1 MSDSEQLNARGASGR
16 SPGRIF
22 DRRAMIGWIA
32 ALAVALSL
40 YALTMAPDLVW
51 HDAGY
56 YQWEAA
62 RLNLERPGET
72 VRVHPFFVLL
82 AHGFGQVGI
91 WNYAKGASVASA
103 LGTAVAVANVWLI
116 VWLLARRVGPASI
129 AALTCMLAHTIWQ
142 QGVQPQTY
150 GWSNAALSGMLLA
163 AVAYAL
169 TGRMGYLLMA
179 FFVAGVGISIH
190 LMTQIGV
197 VVLGAWVLARVL
209 RGRTPAWVVP
219 AVAGLW
225 LVGGSLFW
233 YVVYLEYDRT
243 RDVAATLESAFLG
256 GWGSAVFNVAGVGT
270 MLLRSVLMA
279 VLNFPT
285 PLVLLGLYGIWRS
298 RRLLAGTPLAAVLGG
313 AMVLYVLF
321 AMRYRVPNQNF
332 FFTPT
337 YLLLAIYIGLG
348 VHATGWARRRVG
360 LAALAALAIAVVPAY
375 WVIAETAR
383 AVKFNPRDGGAIHEI
398 PYRDFYAYYFMP
410 WQCSQTGPRRF
421 AEEALDAL
429 PKKAVLLPD
438 TTTAPPLKCLHD
450 VEGLRPDVLIVDPYD
465 ARFDPSLSGYWQAK
479 EAPAGLT
486 RDGRR
491 IFACSDDLQY
501 LPRWA
506 AGSWRVKPYGCIWE
520 LEPKS
525 KEGGP

>member
-1 MSDSEQLNARGASGR
+1 MSDSEQLNVCGA
-16 SPGRIF
+16 PGRVF
-22 DRRAMIGWIA
+22 DRRATIGWVA
-32 ALAVALSL
+32 AFALAISL

-62 RLNLERPGET
+62 RLNLVRPGEA

-82 AHGFGQVGI
+82 AHGLGQAGI

-116 VWLLARRVGPASI
+116 VWLLTRRRGPAWI
-129 AALTCMLAHTIWQ
+129 AALACMLAHTIWQ

-150 GWSNAALSGMLLA
+150 GWSNAAISGMLLA

-169 TGRMGYLLMA
+169 ADRIGYLLIA
-179 FFVAGVGISIH
+179 FFVAGIGISIH

-197 VVLGAWVLARVL
+197 VVLGVWVVARVL
-209 RGRTPAWVVP
+209 RGRTPAWLIP
-219 AVAGLW
+219 AAAGLW
-225 LVGGSLFW
+225 LVGGALFW

-256 GWGSAVFNVAGVGT
+256 GWGAAVFNAAGLGT
-270 MLLRSVLMA
+270 MLLRSAMMA

-285 PLVLLGLYGIWRS
+285 PLALLGLYGMWRS
-298 RRLLAGTPLAAVLGG
+298 RRLLTGTPLAAVLCGMM
-313 AMVLYVLF
+313 ALYVLF

-332 FFTPT
+332 FFTPA

-348 VHATGWARRRVG
+348 VHATGWLGKRAWTVALVALT
-360 LAALAALAIAVVPAY
+360 LAVIPAY
-375 WVIAETAR
+375 WAFAGITR
-383 AVKFNPRDGGAIHEI
+383 AVKFNPRASGAVHEI

-410 WQCSQTGPRRF
+410 WQCGQTGPRRF
-421 AEEALDAL
+421 AGEVLASL
-429 PKKAVLLPD
+429 PGGAILLPD
-438 TTTAPPLKCLHD
+438 TTTAPPLKCLRD

-465 ARFDPSLSGYWQAK
+465 AQFNPSLSGYWQAK
-479 EAPAGLT
+479 EAPADLM

-491 IFACSDDLQY
+491 AFVTSDIDGY
-501 LPRWA
+501 LPKWVA
-506 AGSWRVKPYGCIWE
+506 AGPWRVKPYGCIWE
-520 LEPKS
+520 LKPAA